1 MKEHDYEYWED
12 NIGVSR
18 MIEKLDEIKQLE
30 ERYKFLVG
38 EINVLKQ
45 KQCEMMVEKL
55 KISKRLKELQNG
67 NQKSN

>member
-1 MKEHDYEYWED
+1 
-12 NIGVSR
+12 